1 MSRSTGFPVL
11 QQLQALANMQKHA
24 ATDHKASSAAV
35 AGVVPVRAAGPIRR
49 LLGQPPGGDW
59 RHRAVGGGSCH
70 PSRRRH
76 LFWNRPFP
84 AMARA
89 LVAPRRYGAAI
100 APVCGFQAADFPS
113 LDTLA
118 KCPLASAAPPDLTS
132 FLNLL
137 LSDWTCCVLRLR
149 PRQHHGW
156 DCLSPLFGEA
166 ARTRRRETR
175 IS

>member
-1 MSRSTGFPVL
+1 MRTLPYGVYPI
-11 QQLQALANMQKHA
+11 A
-24 ATDHKASSAAV
+24 AGSHPGYHSENAPTCRQTSGAVV

-76 LFWNRPFP
+76 LFWNRTFP

-118 KCPLASAAPPDLTS
+118 KCPLASAAPPDL
-132 FLNLL
+132 NLL
-137 LSDWTCCVLRLR
+137 PCDWTGCDSVVR
-149 PRQHHGW
+149 PGQQHPSSA
-156 DCLSPLFGEA
+156 SPLS
-166 ARTRRRETR
+166 RR
-175 IS
+175 S